1 MDDNHTSTKRQY
13 MDPFSLWLLGSVVV
27 PDAYEHVVNAL
38 NSTTAED
45 RLAER
50 VRVDAGRYPKR
61 VFRRWYRREE
71 TWKAL
76 VTGGQESFDS
86 LVDRLFAA
94 SANRL
99 VGRELRREQAEAIVR
114 AAVAGF
120 VGSLDPSDA
129 VAVADHRSAERDA
142 LIDQNAEQRTI
153 RLRDHLDT
161 RFASVE
167 RQLGAAADFDAR
179 VAALPGPARP
189 LFEKLGST
197 HESTLLLDVAAAA
210 VPREALVQLTADIPS
225 WLRDTNA
232 ATLLAAAELCRCYR
246 VHLGA
251 GRLFELA
258 ADISADRAY
267 CYARAAVEHETVGD
281 SDRANEL
288 IRQATALSTAT
299 GVEAIAAALA
309 EDPTRVLA
317 LLPGDDALAEPYFV
331 VLRLYGLRA
340 TGAFDEI
347 IGFLTLALERYPE
360 SPGLMIE
367 LAWAY
372 LRRSQAPTTTSRTAD
387 RERALDLGLEARQLR
402 REWRADAGDAAR
414 VACQAGLVLGAYDRV
429 IQIGMAPPDG
439 EALPTEASN
448 TQVRLSVAQ
457 AAVATGKTD
466 VLRIVVDLV
475 PEGFHRAIIQAEVLL
490 HTDADADAVQ
500 AAYDAVWNEA
510 REEEH
515 RVLYWLSGA
524 AAGVDLHGVDEIK
537 ERADDVPILVE
548 AQLHI
553 ARGEHEAAVTLLRR
567 SPRTEHATRLLVG
580 ALIGVDDTDGAVDE
594 LKAAA
599 TRFNDTAHLVRAVE
613 VLGRANRLHDAA
625 ALAQE
630 ALQRVPRTLG
640 EARTILHEVLVERAG
655 VDAAWGEMALRSRAW
670 IEDLGPSTRNRWHLA
685 LALYHGG
692 DPGSAWRTLQDPPI
706 LHPSTSNQA
715 HLWIVLAAHESPSPE
730 LADEIVALVDIHPD
744 DDALAQIAVGVFFG
758 RGDGVW
764 GEVRPDTVSRFQ
776 ALLRSHAVD
785 YGSDEDAA
793 VYVLTGTA
801 EEMLEKLKPSLEANA
816 RAIDEM
822 TAKVRQGWPYG
833 LLAAVGHRPYAAA
846 LIHRA
851 AGCLPI
857 ATVDRVRVEAEV
869 AAARAALGKPV
880 AVDVST
886 LVVGGYIRGSWPDL
900 RGSFARLDLP
910 QPAHADIVSTVED
923 FRRPVNGTLYFDP
936 SVQAVRGADAD
947 PDIQARL
954 LEHGEWVAAQVGDLI
969 VVDWPRLTALSE
981 APDDTFLPW
990 LSALDMAKALGLPL
1004 WCDDLGVR
1012 TLAASDNVPAFGT
1025 AALIAALVERSAIE
1039 PGAAQGALRS
1049 LREAYAVDLPLD
1061 ADWVRLS
1068 AASDEWRPGPS
1079 AFYFARSA
1087 AWVDFESAYRL
1098 WSELAQSSAEAE
1110 SIRVAGW
1117 VHAAALGLASAVD
1130 AARAPHVLAAIAAK
1144 GIAVASFDPEAIAA
1158 CAARVREVAHI
1169 AGVQS
1174 PVPTLMATLL
1184 EHLTAAVGAEAAAR
1198 LVMSEN
1204 LADEDRAIVRDLVF
1218 GITPTKGPLE
1228 P

>member
-1 MDDNHTSTKRQY
+1 
-13 MDPFSLWLLGSVVV
+13 MDPFTLWLLGSVVV
-27 PDAYEHVVNAL
+27 PDAYERVVNAL
-38 NSTTAED
+38 NSKAAED

-50 VRVDAGRYPKR
+50 ILADAGRYPKR
-61 VFRRWYRREE
+61 VFRRWYRTEE

-86 LVDRLFAA
+86 LVQRLIAA

-99 VGRELRREQAEAIVR
+99 LAGELRHEQSEAIVR

-129 VAVADHRSAERDA
+129 VAVADHRSAKRDA

-153 RLRDHLDT
+153 RLRDHLDE
-161 RFASVE
+161 RFDSVE

-189 LFEKLGST
+189 LFERLGAT
-197 HESTLLLDVAAAA
+197 RESTLLLDVAAAD
-210 VPREALVQLTADIPS
+210 VPREALVQLTADLPP
-225 WLRDTNA
+225 WLRDANA
-232 ATLLAAAELCRCYR
+232 ATLVASAELCRCYG

-258 ADISADRAY
+258 ADRSADRAY
-267 CYARAAVEHETVGD
+267 YYARAAVEHETVGD

-288 IRQATALSTAT
+288 IRQAMALSTAT
-299 GVEAIAAALA
+299 SVEAIAAALG

-317 LLPGDDALAEPYFV
+317 LLPADQALAEPYFV
-331 VLRLYGLRA
+331 LLRLYGLRA
-340 TGAFDEI
+340 TGAFAEI
-347 IGFLTLALERYPE
+347 IGFLTSALERYPE

-372 LRRSQAPTTTSRTAD
+372 LHRSQAPTTTSRTAD
-387 RERALDLGLEARQLR
+387 RERALELGLEARRLR
-402 REWRADAGDAAR
+402 RAWRADAADAAR
-414 VACQAGLVLGAYDRV
+414 VACQAGLALGEYDRV

-439 EALPTEASN
+439 EALPAEASH
-448 TQVRLSVAQ
+448 TEVRLSVAQ
-457 AAVATGKTD
+457 SALASGKTD
-466 VLRIVVDLV
+466 ILRTVVDLV
-475 PEGFHRAIIQAEVLL
+475 PDGFHRAIIQAEMLL
-490 HTDADADAVQ
+490 HTDADPDALQ

-510 REEEH
+510 QEEEH
-515 RVLYWLSGA
+515 RVLYWLSGS
-524 AAGVDLHGVDEIK
+524 AAGVNLHGAVEIK

-548 AQLHI
+548 AQQHV
-553 ARGEHEAAVTLLRR
+553 ARGEHEAAVALLRR
-567 SPRTEHATRLLVG
+567 SRRTEHATRLLVG
-580 ALIGVDDTDGAVDE
+580 ALIGVDDIDGAVDE

-613 VLGRANRLHDAA
+613 VLRRANRLDEAA

-630 ALQRVPRTLG
+630 ALQRVPRTLSD
-640 EARTILHEVLVERAG
+640 ARAFLHEVVVERAG
-655 VDAAWGEMALRSRAW
+655 TDSAWGEMALRSRAW
-670 IEDLGPSTRNRWHLA
+670 IEDLGLSPRNRWHLA

-692 DPGSAWRTLQDPPI
+692 DPESAWRTLQEPPI
-706 LHPSTSNQA
+706 LQPSTANQA
-715 HLWIVLAAHESPSPE
+715 RLWTVLAAHESPSRE
-730 LADEIVALVDIHPD
+730 LADEIVALVDTYPD
-744 DDALAQIAVGVFFG
+744 DNALAQVAVGMFFG

-764 GEVRPDTVSRFQ
+764 GEVRPETVSRFQ
-776 ALLRSHAVD
+776 ELLASHAVD

-793 VYVLTGTA
+793 MYVLTGTT

-822 TAKVRQGWPYG
+822 SDKVRQGWPYG
-833 LLAAVGHRPYAAA
+833 LLAAAGHRPYAAA

-857 ATVDRVRVEAEV
+857 ATADPVRVEAEV

-880 AVDVST
+880 SLDVST
-886 LVVGGYIRGSWPDL
+886 LVMNGYIRSSWPDL

-910 QPAHADIVSTVED
+910 QPAHVDIVSTVEG
-923 FRRPVNGTLYFDP
+923 FRRPVHGTLYFDA
-936 SVQAVRGADAD
+936 SVQAVRGADTD

-969 VVDWPRLTALSE
+969 VVDWPRLTALSD
-981 APDDTFLPW
+981 ALDHTFLPW
-990 LSALDMAKALGLPL
+990 LSALDMARARGLPL

-1025 AALIAALVERSAIE
+1025 VALIAALVETSAIE
-1039 PGAAQGALRS
+1039 PVAAQGALRS

-1068 AASDEWRPGPS
+1068 AASNEWRPGPS

-1087 AWVDFESAYRL
+1087 AWVDFENAYWL
-1098 WSELAQSSAEAE
+1098 WSELAQSAAEAE

-1117 VHAAALGLASAVD
+1117 VHAAAFGLAAAVD
-1130 AARAPHVLAAIAAK
+1130 AARAPHVLASIAAK
-1144 GIAVASFDPEAIAA
+1144 GIAVANFDPEAIAA
-1158 CAARVREVAHI
+1158 CTARVREVAI
-1169 AGVQS
+1169 AAGVQN
-1174 PVPTLMATLL
+1174 PVPTLMRILL

-1198 LVMSEN
+1198 LIMSEH
-1204 LADEDRAIVRDLVF
+1204 LADKDRAIVRDLVF
-1218 GITPTKGPLE
+1218 GITPTSGPSE